1 MDNTLVWQLVLQIVL
16 IALNAVFA
24 SAEIAVISMSD
35 TKLHKLAEEG
45 DKKAIRLARLT
56 SQPARFLATIQV
68 AITLSG
74 FMGSAFAADN
84 FSDLL
89 VNGLVN
95 LGIPI
100 SEKTLDTIS
109 VVLITLILSYFTLVF
124 GELVPKRIAMKNAE
138 ALALKLSAL
147 VSAIS
152 KIFAPLVWLLT
163 LSTNSILKLFG
174 INPDSDDEEVT
185 EEEIR
190 LMVDAGSEKGA
201 IDEEE
206 KEMIQNVF
214 EFDDLSA
221 DEIAT
226 HRTEVTLLWL
236 EETNEEWEQTIF
248 GSPHSMFPVCDE
260 TVDNV
265 VGILNTKIYFRLND
279 KNRENV
285 MKLAVTAPYFVPE
298 TLKADTLFK
307 NMKQSGNTFAVVI
320 DEYGGMTG
328 IITLNDLVQQLVGDF
343 DEEMKPRERKDI
355 ERLDSK
361 TWNIN
366 GNADIDDVEK
376 ELGFILNPENEFD
389 TFGGYIFS
397 KFGSI
402 PKDGSKFEID
412 CDGLHIKVLEIK
424 DHRVI
429 NALVC
434 TENSFDIKHNNAEE

>member
-1 MDNTLVWQLVLQIVL
+1 MGNTLLWQLLLQVLL

-24 SAEIAVISMSD
+24 SAEIAVISMND
-35 TKLHKLAEEG
+35 TKLQKLAEAG
-45 DKKAIRLARLT
+45 NKRAIRLARLT

-74 FMGSAFAADN
+74 FLGSAFAADN

-89 VNGLVN
+89 VGGLMRLCV
-95 LGIPI
+95 PV

-109 VVLITLILSYFTLVF
+109 VVLITLILSYFTLIF
-124 GELVPKRIAMKNAE
+124 GELVPKRVAMKNAE
-138 ALALKLSAL
+138 ALALKISTL

-152 KIFAPLVWLLT
+152 KIFAPLVWFLT
-163 LSTNSILKLFG
+163 LSTNAILRLLG
-174 INPDSDDEEVT
+174 IDPNSDDEEVT

-190 LMVDAGSEKGA
+190 MMVDAGSEKGA
-201 IDEEE
+201 IDAEE
-206 KEMIQNVF
+206 KELIQNVF

-236 EETNEEWEQTIF
+236 EEADEQWEKTIF
-248 GSPHSMFPVCDE
+248 ESPHSMFPVCDE

-265 VGILNTKIYFRLND
+265 IGILNTKNYFRL
-279 KNRENV
+279 KNKSRENV
-285 MKLAVTAPYFVPE
+285 MKSAVTVPYFVPE

-307 NMKQSGNTFAVVI
+307 NMKASGHSFAVVI

-328 IITLNDLVQQLVGDF
+328 IITLNDLIQRLVGDF
-343 DEEMKPRERKDI
+343 DEEILPRDRMDI

-361 TWNIN
+361 TWNIT
-366 GNADIDDVEK
+366 GNAEIEEVEK
-376 ELGFILNPENEFD
+376 NLGVILNPENEFE
-389 TFGGYIFS
+389 TFGGYVFS

-402 PKDGSKFEID
+402 PEDGSKFELD
-412 CDGLHIKVLEIK
+412 SDGLHIKVLEIK
-424 DHRVI
+424 EHRML
-429 NALVC
+429 NSMVC
-434 TENSFDIKHNNAEE
+434 VENFKNSDSENSKE